1 MNNDWRKRE
10 SMVVYTN
17 TALVVACMVIPY
29 YVVWFL
35 SKRSMMETI
44 VESMLDNLDRDDL
57 IRTKRDKNCEKD
69 IIPVS
74 EIVAKALR
82 DEK

>member
-1 MNNDWRKRE
+1 
-10 SMVVYTN
+10 
-17 TALVVACMVIPY
+17 
-29 YVVWFL
+29 
-35 SKRSMMETI
+35 
-44 VESMLDNLDRDDL
+44 MLDNLERDDL
-57 IRTKRDKNCEKD
+57 IRTKRDKNGEKD

>member
-1 MNNDWRKRE
+1 MD
-10 SMVVYTN
+10 VYTH

-29 YVVWFL
+29 YVGRFL

-44 VESMLDNLDRDDL
+44 VESMLDNLERDDL
-57 IRTKRDKNCEKD
+57 IRTKRDKNGEKY
-69 IIPVS
+69 IIQVS
-74 EIVAKALR
+74 EIVAKAMR